1 MTEVPML
8 RFKIPVLAILICA
21 GSFFVRSDEPK
32 PDMPKPGA
40 TEQTPQSS
48 YFQDS
53 GSQVDRLVDRIRFK
67 IAYSW
72 MKSGEYLRLAF
83 SSVPDSLP
91 AKQRDAEARIKIKT
105 DELVEKGKDAV
116 REAAGKAADTVSEK
130 GVELKKDLEKT
141 GSEIVGEADREI
153 RQKTDKIFQ

>member
-1 MTEVPML
+1 
-8 RFKIPVLAILICA
+8 
-21 GSFFVRSDEPK
+21 
-32 PDMPKPGA
+32 
-40 TEQTPQSS
+40 
-48 YFQDS
+48 
-53 GSQVDRLVDRIRFK
+53 
-67 IAYSW
+67 

-105 DELVEKGKDAV
+105 DELVEKSKDAV

-141 GSEIVGEADREI
+141 GSEIAGEADKEI
-153 RQKTDKIFQ
+153 RQRTDKIFQ